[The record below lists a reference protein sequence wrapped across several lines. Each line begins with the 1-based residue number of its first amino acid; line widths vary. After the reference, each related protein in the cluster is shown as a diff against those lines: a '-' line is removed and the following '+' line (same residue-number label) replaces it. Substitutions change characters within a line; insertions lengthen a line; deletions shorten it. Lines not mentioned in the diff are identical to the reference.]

1 LSHNSVVSHCQL
13 AAAFKQGAHVRCL
26 FSRRGR
32 ITQMGD
38 IPMRIIGPIAVA
50 LAMLLVTHTVA
61 TAQTAPS
68 ELRVATRVLPPVVV
82 DQGGTLTGFSIDL
95 WSKIAERMKL
105 KMRYQI
111 APDVRALLEEVR
123 AGKADLGVA
132 AVSITAAREKEF
144 DFSHP
149 ILNAGLQIM
158 VRGKGQDADANPL
171 MDLLGLLFSKTILLW
186 MGIALLL
193 ILIPAHIVWF
203 LERRH
208 PNGIVPT
215 SKYLPGIFHAMYWA
229 AGTLAT
235 QAEQMP
241 RQWLA
246 RTLAVL
252 WMFVGVVFVAFYTAQ
267 LAATLTVQQI
277 QGGINGPDDL
287 PGKKVVT
294 TRGST
299 AATQLTELR
308 AQVIEVSRIEDAYQ
322 ALANKDAEAVVFDAP
337 ILLYYAA
344 NEGKGRVHMVG
355 TPFHKEDYGIVFR
368 SGNPLRKQVNNALLA
383 LREDGTY
390 QQVYDKWFAIK

>member
-1 LSHNSVVSHCQL
+1 MNEGNIL
-13 AAAFKQGAHVRCL
+13 
-26 FSRRGR
+26 
-32 ITQMGD
+32 
-38 IPMRIIGPIAVA
+38 MRTIGPIAVA
-50 LAMLLVTHTVA
+50 LAMLVLVNAAA

-95 WSKIAERMKL
+95 WSKIAERMQL

-132 AVSITAAREKEF
+132 AISVTAARESEF

-149 ILNAGLQIM
+149 ILSAGLQIM
-158 VRGKGQDADANPL
+158 VRGKGQDADSNPL
-171 MDLLGLLFSKTILLW
+171 ADLLGLLFSKTILVW

-193 ILIPAHIVWF
+193 ILIPAHIVWL
-203 LERRH
+203 LERNHRG
-208 PNGIVPT
+208 GIIPT
-215 SKYLPGIFHAMYWA
+215 EKYIPGIFHAMYWA

-246 RTLAVL
+246 RAISVL
-252 WMFVGVVFVAFYTAQ
+252 WMFTGVVFVAFYTAQ

-287 PGKKVVT
+287 PGKKVAT

-299 AATQLTELR
+299 AAAQLAELR

-322 ALANKDAEAVVFDAP
+322 ALLNKDAEAVVFDAP

-355 TPFHKEDYGIVFR
+355 TPFRKEDYGIVFQA
-368 SGNPLRKQVNNALLA
+368 GNPLRKQVNNALLA

-390 QQVYDKWFAIK
+390 QQIYDKWFAAK

>member
-1 LSHNSVVSHCQL
+1 
-13 AAAFKQGAHVRCL
+13 
-26 FSRRGR
+26 
-32 ITQMGD
+32 MGD

-68 ELRVATRVLPPVVV
+68 ELRVATRVLPPVVI

-158 VRGKGQDADANPL
+158 VRGKGQDGDSNPL
-171 MDLLGLLFSKTILLW
+171 TDLLGLLFSKTILVW
-186 MGIALLL
+186 MGIALVL
-193 ILIPAHIVWF
+193 ILVPAHIVWF

-208 PNGIVPT
+208 PNGIVP
-215 SKYLPGIFHAMYWA
+215 SGRYFPGIFHAMYWA

-299 AATQLTELR
+299 AAAQLTELR

-390 QQVYDKWFAIK
+390 QQVYDKWFATK

>member
-1 LSHNSVVSHCQL
+1 ML
-13 AAAFKQGAHVRCL
+13 RTI
-26 FSRRGR
+26 GR
-32 ITQMGD
+32 IA
-38 IPMRIIGPIAVA
+38 IALLWV
-50 LAMLLVTHTVA
+50 LAMHAAA
-61 TAQTAPS
+61 TAQTS
-68 ELRVATRVLPPVVV
+68 ELRVVTRVLPPVVV

-95 WSKIAERMKL
+95 WNKIAERMQL
-105 KMRYQI
+105 KVRYQI
-111 APDVRALLEEVR
+111 APDVRALLQEVR
-123 AGKADLGVA
+123 DGKADLGVA
-132 AVSITAAREKEF
+132 AISITAAREAEY

-158 VRGKGQDADANPL
+158 VRGKGQDGDANPL
-171 MDLLGLLFSKTILLW
+171 MDLLGLLFSKTILVWL
-186 MGIALLL
+186 GIALLL
-193 ILIPAHIVWF
+193 ILLPAHVIWL

-215 SKYLPGIFHAMYWA
+215 EKYIPGIFYAMYWA

-246 RTLAVL
+246 RGLSVL
-252 WMFVGVVFVAFYTAQ
+252 WMFIGVVFVAFYTAQ

-287 PGKKVVT
+287 QGKKVAT

-299 AATQLTELR
+299 AATYLAELR
-308 AQVIEVSRIEDAYQ
+308 AQVIEVSRIEEAYQ
-322 ALANKDAEAVVFDAP
+322 ALLNKDAEAVVFDAP

-355 TPFHKEDYGIVFR
+355 GPFRKEDYGIVFQQ
-368 SGNPLRKQVNNALLA
+368 GNPLRKQVNNALLA

-390 QQVYDKWFAIK
+390 QQIYDKWFAAK

>member
-1 LSHNSVVSHCQL
+1 ML
-13 AAAFKQGAHVRCL
+13 RTI
-26 FSRRGR
+26 GR
-32 ITQMGD
+32 
-38 IPMRIIGPIAVA
+38 IAVA
-50 LAMLLVTHTVA
+50 LVVVLAMHAAA
-61 TAQTAPS
+61 TAQTS

-95 WSKIAERMKL
+95 WSKIAERLQL
-105 KMRYQI
+105 KARYQI
-111 APDVRALLEEVR
+111 APDVRALLQEVR
-123 AGKADLGVA
+123 DGKADLGVA
-132 AVSITAAREKEF
+132 AISITAAREAEY

-158 VRGKGQDADANPL
+158 VRGKGQDGDANPL
-171 MDLLGLLFSKTILLW
+171 MDLLGLLFSKTILVWL
-186 MGIALLL
+186 GIALLL
-193 ILIPAHIVWF
+193 ILLPAHVIWL

-215 SKYLPGIFHAMYWA
+215 EKYIPGIFYAMYWA

-246 RTLAVL
+246 RGLSVL
-252 WMFVGVVFVAFYTAQ
+252 WMFIGVVFVAFYTAQ

-287 PGKKVVT
+287 QGKKVAT

-299 AATQLTELR
+299 AATYLAELR
-308 AQVIEVSRIEDAYQ
+308 AQVIEVSRIEEAYQ
-322 ALANKDAEAVVFDAP
+322 ALLNKDAEAVVFDAP

-355 TPFHKEDYGIVFR
+355 GPFRKEDYGIVFQQ
-368 SGNPLRKQVNNALLA
+368 GNPLRKQVNNALLA

-390 QQVYDKWFAIK
+390 QQIYDKWFAAK